1 MGSVFSVLKNKPTS
15 VNKMTCEV
23 CMENFTTAIRRKID
37 CSFCDYS
44 ACSQCH
50 QRYLLSS
57 SEYAHC
63 MSCRKGWPRE
73 ILHREFTDAFVNKT
87 YKQHRENVLY
97 DRERSLMPETQPYVE
112 IERRVLGYISQRVNM
127 DKERNRLTG
136 LIHQQA
142 SADLNLMGKET
153 WDDARIERQRR
164 VVDLTKQVT
173 NLTHDMAFMDYA
185 TNVIRNTN
193 PADVEKRKFVRA
205 CPANGCRGFLSTA
218 WKCGLCDSKVCSK
231 CHEIKGENEDEHMCD
246 PNNVATA
253 EMLSKDSKTCPQCA
267 AMIFKIAG
275 CDQMYCTQCHTAF
288 SWRTGR
294 VEQGVIHNPHY
305 YDYMRRNGTL
315 QRNPG
320 DVVCGGLPN
329 ITVLHSVARLPV
341 YTEQQRTWLWNLH
354 QNLQHIQHGGVAHRY
369 RATNI
374 QEGRDLRIKFM
385 LGTLSEEDFKRKLQ
399 QREKSENKKREI
411 REVLEMYTTV
421 CTDIIQR
428 VIQTPQVN
436 LLPEIGAIRQ
446 HTEQLFTSIASRWK
460 CAVPKF
466 SEPYGLVH

>member
-1 MGSVFSVLKNKPTS
+1 MSCN
-15 VNKMTCEV
+15 V
-23 CMENFTTAIRRKID
+23 CTENFTTALRRKIN
-37 CSFCDYS
+37 CSFCDFS
-44 ACSQCH
+44 ACTQCH
-50 QRYLLSS
+50 QRYLLGS

-63 MSCRKGWPRE
+63 MSCRKGWTRE

-112 IERRVLGYISQRVNM
+112 IERQVMVYTTRKENLTI
-127 DKERNRLTG
+127 ERNKLNILSYQTG
-136 LIHQQA
+136 NT
-142 SADLNLMGKET
+142 DLNLMGKNTVE
-153 WDDARIERQRR
+153 DARIERQRR
-164 VVDLTKQVT
+164 VIEFHKQISLI
-173 NLTHDMAFMDYA
+173 NHDIGFLEYA
-185 TNVIRNTN
+185 IGVIRNSD
-193 PADVEKRKFVRA
+193 PATERRKFVRA
-205 CPANGCRGFLSTA
+205 CPADGCRGFLSTA
-218 WKCGLCDSKVCSK
+218 WKCGLCDAKVCSK
-231 CHEIKGENEDEHMCD
+231 CHEIKGENEDDHMCD

-253 EMLSKDSKTCPQCA
+253 EMLSRDSKTCPQCA

-305 YDYMRRNGTL
+305 YEYMRRNGTL

-329 ITVLHSVARLPV
+329 PAALNGVARPPI
-341 YTEQQRTWLWNLH
+341 YNEQQRTFLWNLH
-354 QNLQHIQHGGVAHRY
+354 QNLLHIQHGGIAHRY
-369 RATNI
+369 QATNI
-374 QEGRDLRIKFM
+374 REGRDLRIKFM
-385 LGTLSEEDFKRKLQ
+385 LGTLTEEEFKRKLQ

-421 CTDIIQR
+421 CTDILQR
-428 VIQTPQVN
+428 IVQTPQTN
-436 LLPEIGAIRQ
+436 LTSEISIIRQ
-446 HTEQLFTSIASRWK
+446 HAEQLFATISLRWK

-466 SEPYGLVH
+466 NPISGLMY

>member
-1 MGSVFSVLKNKPTS
+1 
-15 VNKMTCEV
+15 MTCDV
-23 CMENFTTAIRRKID
+23 CTEKFTTALRRKVN

-50 QRYLLSS
+50 QRYLLDS

-63 MSCRKGWPRE
+63 MSCRKGWTRE

-97 DRERSLMPETQPYVE
+97 DLERSLMPETQPYVE
-112 IERRVLGYISQRVNM
+112 IARRVMDYTAQQEILRAERDKMSVQAHHEGNM
-127 DKERNRLTG
+127 
-136 LIHQQA
+136 
-142 SADLNLMGKET
+142 DLNLMGKES
-153 WDDARIERQRR
+153 WDDARIERHRR
-164 VVDLTKQVT
+164 VFEINKRISL
-173 NLTHDMAFMDYA
+173 LTHDITFMDYA
-185 TNVIRNTN
+185 VHVLRQSN
-193 PADVEKRKFVRA
+193 PTTEKRKFVRA
-205 CPANGCRGFLSTA
+205 CPGDGCRGFLSTA

-231 CHEIKGENEDEHMCD
+231 CHEIKGENDDEHMCD

-305 YDYMRRNGTL
+305 YDYMRLNGTL

-320 DVVCGGLPN
+320 DVVCGGVPN
-329 ITVLHSVARLPV
+329 INILASVARYPV
-341 YTEQQRTWLWNLH
+341 YTERESTWLRQLH
-354 QNLQHIQHGGVAHRY
+354 QNLLHIEHGGVMQRY

-374 QEGRDLRIKFM
+374 LEGRDLRIKFM
-385 LGTLSEEDFKRKLQ
+385 LGTLSDEDFKRKLQ

-411 REVLEMYTTV
+411 REVLQMYTTV
-421 CTDIIQR
+421 CTDILQR
-428 VIQTPQVN
+428 LVQAPTVN
-436 LLPEIGAIRQ
+436 FCREVMGIRE
-446 HTEQLFTSIASRWK
+446 HTEQLFASIASRWK
-460 CAVPKF
+460 CAVPRF
-466 SEPYGLVH
+466 QEQTGFIY

>member
-1 MGSVFSVLKNKPTS
+1 
-15 VNKMTCEV
+15 MTCEV
-23 CMENFTTAIRRKID
+23 CTEKFTTAIRRKID

-50 QRYLLSS
+50 QRYLLGS

-63 MSCRKGWPRE
+63 MSCRKGWTRE
-73 ILHREFTDAFVNKT
+73 ILHREFTDAFVNKQ

-112 IERRVLGYISQRVNM
+112 IERRVMGYATQRTDM
-127 DKERNRLTG
+127 EKERHRLNI
-136 LIHQQA
+136 LAHQQGN
-142 SADLNLMGKET
+142 ADLNLMGKET
-153 WDDARIERQRR
+153 WDDARIERHRR
-164 VVDLTKQVT
+164 VVDLTKQVVG
-173 NLTHDMAFMDYA
+173 LTHDMAFIDYA
-185 TNVIRNTN
+185 VNVLRQSN
-193 PADVEKRKFVRA
+193 PDVEKRKFVRA
-205 CPANGCRGFLSTA
+205 CPANGCRGFLSTG

-288 SWRTGR
+288 SWRTGC
-294 VEQGVIHNPHY
+294 VEKGVIHNPHY

-315 QRNPG
+315 ERNPG
-320 DVVCGGLPN
+320 DVVCGGLP
-329 ITVLHSVARLPV
+329 TGTTLLAAARVPI
-341 YTEQQRTWLWNLH
+341 YTEQQRTLMWHLH
-354 QNLQHIQHGGVAHRY
+354 QNLMHIQHGGVTHRY

-374 QEGRDLRIKFM
+374 QDGRDLRVKFM
-385 LGTLSEEDFKRKLQ
+385 LGTLSDEEFKRKLQ
-399 QREKSENKKREI
+399 QREKSDNKKREI

-421 CTDIIQR
+421 CTDIFQR

-436 LLPEIGAIRQ
+436 PFSEIFTIRQ
-446 HTEQLFTSIASRWK
+446 HAEQLFTSIASRWK

-466 SEPYGLVH
+466 SEPYGLIH